1 MCRYGSRLLPLPQK
15 MDQLL
20 RRTRMAERQV
30 TRRLKRTKRAQAAEA
45 KWDRLR
51 RVKPVGQEV
60 GEQMRQAI
68 KARHEDWELGPLAP
82 RRDIARPDP
91 NDLHWGTLSASRFRQ
106 DYDLTKAQKEARCA
120 WAGGP
125 QYLCIAAG
133 DRVVVTEGAYK
144 NQIGEIEEVKAD
156 SASVILKSHFKVS
169 CTCRQTVPGEH
180 EPPSASAI

>member
-1 MCRYGSRLLPLPQK
+1 MEAL
-15 MDQLL
+15 M

-30 TRRLKRTKRAQAAEA
+30 ARRMKKMKRAQAAEA

-68 KARHEDWELGPLAP
+68 KARHEDLELGPLAP
-82 RRDIARPDP
+82 RRDMIRPDP
-91 NDLHWGTLSASRFRQ
+91 NDLQYGTLSASRFRQ
-106 DYDLTKAQKEARCA
+106 DFDLTKAQKEDRCA

-125 QYLCIAAG
+125 QYICLAAG

-144 NQIGEIEEVKAD
+144 NQIGEVEEVKMD
-156 SASVILKSHFKVS
+156 SASVSLKSHFKVS
-169 CTCRQTVPGEH
+169 DPALRPCMPWGKKQAVRETCHR
-180 EPPSASAI
+180 I